1 VTAGRRLGDSG
12 YDTRRAI
19 LGVVVWIA
27 VLLAGYWL
35 VTDWPVL
42 PRVASL
48 LSGAWH

>member
-1 VTAGRRLGDSG
+1 MSDSG

-19 LGVVVWIA
+19 LGVVIWIA

-42 PRVASL
+42 PHLTTL
-48 LSGAWH
+48 LTNVVH